1 MLTSWQCTPSTCCTP
16 LPPVLKARGPRRT
29 STLPRWPFTL
39 HGYHQH
45 ALRPRRHSS
54 TQCLKAF
61 LADQRASPIVDVLR
75 PQAAGT
81 PGAQRLKAIFADQLG
96 LLNDDALQTQAAGTQ
111 GTECLKAFSM
121 SMGCKPKQPAL
132 KACNA

>member
-1 MLTSWQCTPSTCCTP
+1 M
-16 LPPVLKARGPRRT
+16 
-29 STLPRWPFTL
+29 
-39 HGYHQH
+39 
-45 ALRPRRHSS
+45 
-54 TQCLKAF
+54 QCLKAS

-81 PGAQRLKAIFADQLG
+81 PGTQRLKAILADQLG
-96 LLNDDALQTQAAGTQ
+96 LLNVDALQTQAAGTQ